1 MFILKFFAVMQDSD
15 QGQFEG
21 FLTKSSL
28 EGFLTRDKLE
38 GFLTRDNLKRV
49 T

>member
-1 MFILKFFAVMQDSD
+1 MFLLTVFAIMQDSD

-28 EGFLTRDKLE
+28 EGFLTRDNLE
-38 GFLTRDNLKRV
+38 RV